1 MWRRPHTETIDAVP
15 VDAVPIDAQ
24 PEVED
29 QRRNAEMDE
38 TQTMRASDRDRQQ
51 VVDRLRGA
59 VEDGRL
65 TMDEYLQRMEL
76 AYQAVICQDLAP
88 LLADLPATGSVQGHE
103 PDAMRPVASPAMA
116 ARAIRRPCLLG
127 FVAGLPGVLRVA
139 WATWLTA
146 VAINVVVWALVSG
159 TIGNLIYPWPLWV
172 AGPYGAALLAISAVV
187 ASTRAQQRLG
197 R

>member
-1 MWRRPHTETIDAVP
+1 MG
-15 VDAVPIDAQ
+15 
-24 PEVED
+24 
-29 QRRNAEMDE
+29 E

-65 TMDEYLQRMEL
+65 TMDEYMQRMEL
-76 AYQAVICQDLAP
+76 AYRAVTYGDLAP
-88 LLADLPATGSVQGHE
+88 LQADLPATGSAHGQGRE
-103 PDAMRPVASPAMA
+103 PA
-116 ARAIRRPCLLG
+116 AQARRSCLLG
-127 FVAGLPGVLRVA
+127 FVAGLPGVLRVL

-159 TIGNLIYPWPLWV
+159 TTGHLIYPWPLWV
-172 AGPYGAALLAISAVV
+172 AGPYGAALVAVSAVV
-187 ASTRAQQRLG
+187 AVTQAQRRLG

>member
-1 MWRRPHTETIDAVP
+1 MG
-15 VDAVPIDAQ
+15 
-24 PEVED
+24 
-29 QRRNAEMDE
+29 E

-65 TMDEYLQRMEL
+65 TMDEYMQRMEL
-76 AYQAVICQDLAP
+76 AYRAVTYGELAP
-88 LLADLPATGSVQGHE
+88 LQADLPATGSVHGQGRE
-103 PDAMRPVASPAMA
+103 PDAASPRA
-116 ARAIRRPCLLG
+116 AALWPAALWPAAQGATAPGATARRSCFLG
-127 FVAGLPGVLRVA
+127 FVAGLPGVLRVL

-159 TIGNLIYPWPLWV
+159 TTGHLIYPWPLWV
-172 AGPYGAALLAISAVV
+172 AGPYGTALVAVSAVV
-187 ASTRAQQRLG
+187 AGTQAQRRLG

>member
-1 MWRRPHTETIDAVP
+1 MG
-15 VDAVPIDAQ
+15 
-24 PEVED
+24 
-29 QRRNAEMDE
+29 E

-65 TMDEYLQRMEL
+65 TMDEYMQRMEL
-76 AYQAVICQDLAP
+76 AYRAVTYGDLAP
-88 LLADLPATGSVQGHE
+88 LQADLPATGSVHGQGRE
-103 PDAMRPVASPAMA
+103 PA
-116 ARAIRRPCLLG
+116 AQARRSCFLG
-127 FVAGLPGVLRVA
+127 FVAGLPGVLRVL

-159 TIGNLIYPWPLWV
+159 TTGHLIYPWPLWV
-172 AGPYGAALLAISAVV
+172 AGPYGAALVAVSAVV
-187 ASTRAQQRLG
+187 AGTQAQRRLG